1 MKRTFARG
9 AALLALLTMG
19 GAALAQAPAGGPPP
33 GGPGAGAGGPPRG
46 GGFALVPLLI
56 ESNAFPDEGIVP
68 LKYSFYGE
76 NTMPDFKISNV
87 PATTQSIAIILH
99 DLDVAANGGP
109 EDNLHWLA
117 WNLPATAPV
126 TQIAEGKLPDGAVNG
141 RGRTYMGMGAP
152 NGPRYHHY
160 VFEFYALS
168 SKLDLAASCSRPELL
183 EAMKGKVVAKAAYI
197 GRFRNDTNAA
207 RPAPAPG
214 AAPGAGAPSGCCY
227 AACALRGAWGRARA
241 ALSCALRIAGVCS
254 RKC

>member
-1 MKRTFARG
+1 MKSTFFKG
-9 AALLALLTMG
+9 VALLALVTMS
-19 GAALAQAPAGGPPP
+19 AASLAQAPAGGPSP
-33 GGPGAGAGGPPRG
+33 GGPGAGGPPRAG
-46 GGFALVPLLI
+46 GGLVPLLI
-56 ESNAFPDEGIVP
+56 ESNAFPDGGVVP

-87 PATTQSIAIILH
+87 PATTKSIAVILH
-99 DLDVAANGGP
+99 DLDVAAGGNP

-160 VFEFYALS
+160 VFEFYALNTR
-168 SKLDLAASCSRPELL
+168 LDLAASCSRPDLL

-214 AAPGAGAPSGCCY
+214 AAPAAP
-227 AACALRGAWGRARA
+227 AAPATPPAPCVVPA
-241 ALSCALRIAGVCS
+241 APAPH
-254 RKC
+254 